1 MINTWTLSDEVVGK
15 QENGSSA
22 KKMKTI
28 SPSKLFNTQWSWVKM
43 FRLNINKRAI
53 PAVSGQTTAQGM
65 HIEVAA
71 SSAACSNIAS
81 RDSKRLS

>member
-28 SPSKLFNTQWSWVKM
+28 SPSKLFNTQRSWVKM
-43 FRLNINKRAI
+43 FRLQHL
-53 PAVSGQTTAQGM
+53 QTSNTGGVRSNAQGM

-71 SSAACSNIAS
+71 SSAACSDIAS

>member
-1 MINTWTLSDEVVGK
+1 MKWLESR
-15 QENGSSA
+15 
-22 KKMKTI
+22 KMVPQQKYEDSI
-28 SPSKLFNTQWSWVKM
+28 PPQNYLNTQWFWVKM
-43 FRLNINKRAI
+43 FRLQN
-53 PAVSGQTTAQGM
+53 SQTSNTGGVWSSAQGM